1 MAHVHAETR
10 EITATFAIV
19 GPARSGK
26 SAVLRCVFDR
36 IAPER
41 RGALAPSGTGP
52 AAGPLLDWLP
62 LDLGLL
68 GGWRVHVHLYAIPLV
83 AHSDATRRVVLA
95 DADGVLF
102 VSDSQASRLED
113 NVVALRDLRDQLAAR
128 PDTGRAPVM
137 VYLHNKQ
144 DLPAELLLSP
154 TALDEAINP
163 DGAPSFAS
171 DALRGLGVLEALHA
185 SVTLVMRRLVPR
197 SGSAA

>member
-1 MAHVHAETR
+1 MAHVHAETQ
-10 EITATFAIV
+10 EITTTIAIV

-26 SAVLRCVFDR
+26 SAVLRCIFDR
-36 IAPER
+36 ITPER
-41 RGALAPSGTGP
+41 RGALAPTGTGL

-68 GGWRVHVHLYAIPLV
+68 GGWRVRVHLYAIPLV

-102 VSDSQASRLED
+102 VADSQASRLEE
-113 NVVALRDLRDQLAAR
+113 NVVALRVLGDQLAAR
-128 PDTGRAPVM
+128 PDEGTGPVRI
-137 VYLHNKQ
+137 YLHNKR

-154 TALDEAINP
+154 AALDEAINP
-163 DGAPSFAS
+163 EGAPSFECDS
-171 DALRGLGVLEALHA
+171 LRGVGVLEALHA

-197 SGSAA
+197 PGAVP

>member
-1 MAHVHAETR
+1 MAHVHPETQ

-26 SAVLRCVFDR
+26 SAVLRCIFDR

-41 RGALAPSGTGP
+41 RGALAPSGVGP

-62 LDLGLL
+62 LDLGTL
-68 GGWRVHVHLYAIPLV
+68 GGWRVRVHLFAIPMV
-83 AHSDATRRVVLA
+83 ADSDATRRVVLA

-102 VSDSQASRLED
+102 VADSQASRLED
-113 NVVALRDLRDQLAAR
+113 NVLAVRALREQLGARADAAQ
-128 PDTGRAPVM
+128 DPVLIF
-137 VYLHNKQ
+137 LHNKR

-154 TALDEAINP
+154 AALDETINP
-163 DGAPSFAS
+163 EGVPSFEC
-171 DALRGLGVLEALHA
+171 DALRGQGVLEALHA

-197 SGSAA
+197 SGEMP

>member
-1 MAHVHAETR
+1 MAHVHSEMR

-41 RGALAPSGTGP
+41 RGALAPSGIGP

-62 LDLGLL
+62 LDLGTLS
-68 GGWRVHVHLYAIPLV
+68 GWRVHVHLYAIPMV

-102 VSDSQASRLED
+102 VADSQASRLED
-113 NVVALRDLRDQLAAR
+113 NVFALRALREQLDAR
-128 PDTGRAPVM
+128 PDPGRDPVL
-137 VYLHNKQ
+137 VYLHNKR
-144 DLPAELLLSP
+144 DLPPELLLSP
-154 TALDEAINP
+154 AALDEAINP
-163 DGAPSFAS
+163 EGEPSFEC
-171 DALRGLGVLEALHA
+171 DALRGQGVLEALHA
-185 SVTLVMRRLVPR
+185 SVTMVMRRLVPR
-197 SGSAA
+197 TGATP